1 METLIR
7 IKNTIKKLEKILTF
21 IMVISGT
28 VIFSVLNRTTMEPEM
43 VSRVFL
49 VFMGAIITLQILPGL
64 LTTSMSIRG
73 GSVVRAKEAIRK

>member
-1 METLIR
+1 
-7 IKNTIKKLEKILTF
+7 
-21 IMVISGT
+21 
-28 VIFSVLNRTTMEPEM
+28 M

-73 GSVVRAKEAIRK
+73 GNVVRAKEAIRK

>member
-73 GSVVRAKEAIRK
+73 GNVVRAKEAIRK